1 MIPWRLIWVDWR
13 RLWPGVLVVVLLIAM
28 ATALSISVSLQER
41 ALRMGSAKAAD
52 RFDLVIGAPGSETQ
66 LVLSSVFLQP
76 SALTLIPA
84 QVLTDL
90 EKNPLVAWAAP
101 VAFGDFYQGMPIVG
115 TTPPLVTDNGKRQ
128 LTAGRVFNDGFEAV
142 VGAQTGLTVG
152 STFSPIHGQVG
163 TEGAHAHDDVIYT
176 VVGVLPADGSAWD
189 KAILVPVNA
198 VWRVHG
204 IHPPHGADDAHHD
217 DHDHDEHA
225 DHDHGAH
232 EHEGEHDGHAHDET
246 AQADGE
252 QHADEHHNEAH
263 PAEGAASDDHHADA
277 AQPVTASHADEHGKE
292 EAHGHAHQAGLPA
305 IVVKPKTI
313 AGAYQLRSLYR
324 SNTTLAVFPGEVLVK
339 LYSMLG
345 DIRELLTYISL
356 GTQGL
361 VGVAVAMVAVIHLR
375 QRQKQIGALRAFGAP
390 RYGIFTLIWS
400 GLMSLVSVGVLLGVG
415 LGYLAARAIA
425 VVMSEKSGFVLP
437 VTLEWEDIHFVL
449 LLLLVAA
456 VVLTI
461 PAMLSYR
468 QSPATALR
476 GE

>member
-13 RLWPGVLVVVLLIAM
+13 RLWPGVLVVVLLIAV

-76 SALTLIPA
+76 SALTLVPA

-204 IHPPHGADDAHHD
+204 IHPPHGGDDAHHD
-217 DHDHDEHA
+217 DHDHNEHA

-232 EHEGEHDGHAHDET
+232 EHEGEHDGHDHEHDE
-246 AQADGE
+246 A
-252 QHADEHHNEAH
+252 
-263 PAEGAASDDHHADA
+263 
-277 AQPVTASHADEHGKE
+277 

>member
-13 RLWPGVLVVVLLIAM
+13 RLWPGVLVVVLLIAV

-101 VAFGDFYQGMPIVG
+101 VAFGDFYQGMPIIG

-204 IHPPHGADDAHHD
+204 IHPPHAAGEAHHD
-217 DHDHDEHA
+217 DEH
-225 DHDHGAH
+225 G
-232 EHEGEHDGHAHDET
+232 EHEGEHDGHDHDET
-246 AQADGE
+246 TQAEGE
-252 QHADEHHNEAH
+252 PHTDEHHNDAH
-263 PAEGAASDDHHADA
+263 PAEGGDHHDAA
-277 AQPVTASHADEHGKE
+277 AQPVTASHADEHGE
-292 EAHGHAHQAGLPA
+292 AEAHGHAHQAGLPA

>member
-13 RLWPGVLVVVLLIAM
+13 RLWPGVLVVVLLIAT

-163 TEGAHAHDDVIYT
+163 TEGAHAHDDVTYT

-204 IHPPHGADDAHHD
+204 IHPPHGADD
-217 DHDHDEHA
+217 DHDHNEHA

-232 EHEGEHDGHAHDET
+232 EHEGEHDHESEHDGHAHAE
-246 AQADGE
+246 GE
-252 QHADEHHNEAH
+252 QHADEHHNDVH
-263 PAEGAASDDHHADA
+263 PAEGAESDDHHAA
-277 AQPVTASHADEHGKE
+277 VAQPVTAPHDDEHGE
-292 EAHGHAHQAGLPA
+292 AEAHGHTHQAGLPA
-305 IVVKPKTI
+305 IVVQPKTI

>member
-41 ALRMGSAKAAD
+41 ALRMGSAKAAE

-84 QVLTDL
+84 QVLDDL
-90 EKNPLVAWAAP
+90 AKNPLVAWAAP

-115 TTPPLVTDNGKRQ
+115 TTEPLVTDNGKRQ
-128 LTAGRVFNDGFEAV
+128 LAAGRVFKQNFEAV
-142 VGAQTGLTVG
+142 VGANTGLALG
-152 STFSPIHGQVG
+152 DAFSPVHGQIG
-163 TEGAHAHDDVIYT
+163 TEGAHAHEGVSYT
-176 VVGVLPADGSAWD
+176 VVGILPADGSAWD

-198 VWRVHG
+198 VWLVHG
-204 IHPPHGADDAHHD
+204 IHPHESEDGHD
-217 DHDHDEHA
+217 D
-225 DHDHGAH
+225 
-232 EHEGEHDGHAHDET
+232 
-246 AQADGE
+246 
-252 QHADEHHNEAH
+252 HADEHHEDDGDDAH
-263 PAEGAASDDHHADA
+263 HEDGAE
-277 AQPVTASHADEHGKE
+277 HADEHG
-292 EAHGHAHQAGLPA
+292 HPAGVPA

-339 LYSMLG
+339 LYSILG
-345 DIRELLTYISL
+345 DIRELLVYISL
-356 GTQGL
+356 GTQAL
-361 VGVAVAMVAVIHLR
+361 VGVAVAMVAVIHLKQR
-375 QRQKQIGALRAFGAP
+375 QRQIGALRAFGAP
-390 RYGIFTLIWS
+390 RYGIFALIWC

-415 LGYLAARAIA
+415 VGYAAARAIA

-437 VTLEWEDIHFVL
+437 ITLEREDVTFVL
-449 LLLLVAA
+449 ILLLVAA
-456 VVLTI
+456 AVLTL
-461 PAMLSYR
+461 PAMLAYR

>member
-13 RLWPGVLVVVLLIAM
+13 RLWPGVLVVVLLIAT

-101 VAFGDFYQGMPIVG
+101 VAFGDFYQGMPIIG

-163 TEGAHAHDDVIYT
+163 TEGAHAHDDVTYT

-204 IHPPHGADDAHHD
+204 IHPPHGADD
-217 DHDHDEHA
+217 DHGHNE
-225 DHDHGAH
+225 HGAH
-232 EHEGEHDGHAHDET
+232 EHEGEHDHESEHDGHAHDET
-246 AQADGE
+246 A
-252 QHADEHHNEAH
+252 HADEHHNEAH
-263 PAEGAASDDHHADA
+263 PAEGAESDDHHAA
-277 AQPVTASHADEHGKE
+277 VAQPVTAPHDDEHGE
-292 EAHGHAHQAGLPA
+292 AEAHGQAHQAGLPA

-415 LGYLAARAIA
+415 LGYVAARGIA

>member
-13 RLWPGVLVVVLLIAM
+13 RLWPGVLVVVLLIAT

-163 TEGAHAHDDVIYT
+163 TEGAHAHDDVTYT

-204 IHPPHGADDAHHD
+204 IHPPHGVDD
-217 DHDHDEHA
+217 DHDHNEHA

-232 EHEGEHDGHAHDET
+232 EH
-246 AQADGE
+246 
-252 QHADEHHNEAH
+252 HNDVH
-263 PAEGAASDDHHADA
+263 PAEGAESDDHHAA
-277 AQPVTASHADEHGKE
+277 VAQPVTAPHDDEHGE
-292 EAHGHAHQAGLPA
+292 AEAHGHAHQAGLPA

>member
-13 RLWPGVLVVVLLIAM
+13 RLWPGVLVVVLLIAT

-142 VGAQTGLTVG
+142 VGAQTGLTIG

-163 TEGAHAHDDVIYT
+163 TEGAHAHDDVTYT

-204 IHPPHGADDAHHD
+204 IHPPHGADDDGADDAHHD

-225 DHDHGAH
+225 DHETH
-232 EHEGEHDGHAHDET
+232 EHEGEHDGHAHDHDET
-246 AQADGE
+246 A
-252 QHADEHHNEAH
+252 HAQGEHHNDAH
-263 PAEGAASDDHHADA
+263 PTEGVESDDHHATV
-277 AQPVTASHADEHGKE
+277 AQPVTASHDDEHGE
-292 EAHGHAHQAGLPA
+292 AEAHGHAHQAGLPA

-476 GE
+476 GD

>member
-13 RLWPGVLVVVLLIAM
+13 RLWPGVLVVVLLIAT

-163 TEGAHAHDDVIYT
+163 TEGAHAHDDVTYT

-204 IHPPHGADDAHHD
+204 IHPPHGADD
-217 DHDHDEHA
+217 DHDHN
-225 DHDHGAH
+225 
-232 EHEGEHDGHAHDET
+232 EHEGEHDGHAHDHDEAT
-246 AQADGE
+246 HAEGE
-252 QHADEHHNEAH
+252 QHADEHHNEVH
-263 PAEGAASDDHHADA
+263 PAEGAESDVHHAA
-277 AQPVTASHADEHGKE
+277 VAQPVTAPHDDDHGE
-292 EAHGHAHQAGLPA
+292 AEAHGHAHQAGLPA

-415 LGYLAARAIA
+415 LGYVAARGIA

>member
-1 MIPWRLIWVDWR
+1 MIPWRLIWIDWR
-13 RLWPGVLVVVLLIAM
+13 RLWPGVLVVVLLIAV

-84 QVLTDL
+84 QVLADL

-128 LTAGRVFNDGFEAV
+128 LIAGRVFNDDFEAV
-142 VGAQTGLTVG
+142 VGEQTGLRVG

-163 TEGAHAHDDVIYT
+163 TEGAHAHDDVTYT

-204 IHPPHGADDAHHD
+204 IHPPHGADDAHDEHDKQETAHAEGEPHAD
-217 DHDHDEHA
+217 DHDEA
-225 DHDHGAH
+225 EEHDH
-232 EHEGEHDGHAHDET
+232 
-246 AQADGE
+246 
-252 QHADEHHNEAH
+252 
-263 PAEGAASDDHHADA
+263 
-277 AQPVTASHADEHGKE
+277 V
-292 EAHGHAHQAGLPA
+292 HQAGLPA

-437 VTLEWEDIHFVL
+437 VTLEWEDLHFVL

>member
-13 RLWPGVLVVVLLIAM
+13 RLWPGVLVVVLLIAV

-101 VAFGDFYQGMPIVG
+101 VAFGDFYQGMPIIG

-128 LTAGRVFNDGFEAV
+128 LTAGRLFNDGFEAV

-163 TEGAHAHDDVIYT
+163 TEGAHAHDDVTYT

-204 IHPPHGADDAHHD
+204 IHPPHDADDAHHD
-217 DHDHDEHA
+217 G
-225 DHDHGAH
+225 HDHGAH
-232 EHEGEHDGHAHDET
+232 EHEHEHEGEHGHDDAAHTEDEP
-246 AQADGE
+246 
-252 QHADEHHNEAH
+252 HADEHHDEAHSAEGSGSRDH
-263 PAEGAASDDHHADA
+263 PAEAANPATA
-277 AQPVTASHADEHGKE
+277 AHADEHGEE
-292 EAHGHAHQAGLPA
+292 EAHEHKHQAGLPA

-400 GLMSLVSVGVLLGVG
+400 GLMSLVGVGVLLGVG

>member
-13 RLWPGVLVVVLLIAM
+13 RLWPGVLVVVLLIAT

-101 VAFGDFYQGMPIVG
+101 VAFGDFYQGMPIIG

-163 TEGAHAHDDVIYT
+163 TEGAHAHDDVTYT

-204 IHPPHGADDAHHD
+204 IHPPHGADD
-217 DHDHDEHA
+217 DHDHNE
-225 DHDHGAH
+225 HGAH
-232 EHEGEHDGHAHDET
+232 EHEGEHDHESEHDGHAHDET
-246 AQADGE
+246 A
-252 QHADEHHNEAH
+252 HADEHHNEAH
-263 PAEGAASDDHHADA
+263 PAEGAESDDHHAAA
-277 AQPVTASHADEHGKE
+277 AQPVTAPHDDEHGE
-292 EAHGHAHQAGLPA
+292 AEAHGHAHQAGLPA

-415 LGYLAARAIA
+415 LGYVAARGIA

>member
-13 RLWPGVLVVVLLIAM
+13 RLWPGVLVVVLLIAT

-76 SALTLIPA
+76 SALTLVPA

-163 TEGAHAHDDVIYT
+163 TEGAHAHDDVTYT

-204 IHPPHGADDAHHD
+204 IHPPHGADD
-217 DHDHDEHA
+217 DHDHNEHA

-232 EHEGEHDGHAHDET
+232 EH
-246 AQADGE
+246 
-252 QHADEHHNEAH
+252 HNDVH
-263 PAEGAASDDHHADA
+263 PAEGAESDDHHAA
-277 AQPVTASHADEHGKE
+277 VAQPVTAPHDDEHGE
-292 EAHGHAHQAGLPA
+292 AEAHGHAHQAGLPA

-415 LGYLAARAIA
+415 LGYVAARGIA

>member
-13 RLWPGVLVVVLLIAM
+13 RLWPGVLVVVLLIAV

-76 SALTLIPA
+76 SALTLVPA

-204 IHPPHGADDAHHD
+204 IHPPHGEDDAHHD
-217 DHDHDEHA
+217 DHEHA

-232 EHEGEHDGHAHDET
+232 EHEEEHDGHDHEHDET
-246 AQADGE
+246 AQAEGE
-252 QHADEHHNEAH
+252 PHTDEHHNH
-263 PAEGAASDDHHADA
+263 
-277 AQPVTASHADEHGKE
+277 AQPVTAPHDDEHGE
-292 EAHGHAHQAGLPA
+292 AEAHGHAHQAGLPA

>member
-52 RFDLVIGAPGSETQ
+52 RFDLVVGAPGSETQ

-84 QVLTDL
+84 QVLADL

-128 LTAGRVFNDGFEAV
+128 LTAGRLFNDGFEAV
-142 VGAQTGLTVG
+142 VGAQTGLAVG
-152 STFSPIHGQVG
+152 DTFSPVHGQVG
-163 TEGAHAHDDVIYT
+163 TEGAHAHDDVTYT

-204 IHPPHGADDAHHD
+204 IHPPHDEDGEHHD
-217 DHDHDEHA
+217 DHDHD
-225 DHDHGAH
+225 HDH
-232 EHEGEHDGHAHDET
+232 EHDHEHDET
-246 AQADGE
+246 AHGEGE
-252 QHADEHHNEAH
+252 QHADEHHHDVH
-263 PAEGAASDDHHADA
+263 PAERTESDDHHADA
-277 AQPVTASHADEHGKE
+277 AQPVTASHADEHGEE
-292 EAHGHAHQAGLPA
+292 EAHEHAHQAGLPA

-324 SNTTLAVFPGEVLVK
+324 SNTTQAVFPGEVLVK
-339 LYSMLG
+339 LYSLLG

-400 GLMSLVSVGVLLGVG
+400 GLMSLVGVGVLLGVG
-415 LGYLAARAIA
+415 IGYVAARAIA

-437 VTLEWEDIHFVL
+437 VTLEWEDIRFVL

-468 QSPATALR
+468 QSPAAALR
-476 GE
+476 GD

>member
-1 MIPWRLIWVDWR
+1 MIPWRLIWGDWR
-13 RLWPGVLVVVLLIAM
+13 RLWPGVLVVVLLIAT

-163 TEGAHAHDDVIYT
+163 TEGAHAHDDVTYT

-204 IHPPHGADDAHHD
+204 IHPPHGADG
-217 DHDHDEHA
+217 DHDHN
-225 DHDHGAH
+225 
-232 EHEGEHDGHAHDET
+232 EHEGEHDHESEHDGHTHAE
-246 AQADGE
+246 GE
-252 QHADEHHNEAH
+252 QHGDEHHNDAH
-263 PAEGAASDDHHADA
+263 PAESAESDDHHAVV
-277 AQPVTASHADEHGKE
+277 AQPVTASHDDEHGE
-292 EAHGHAHQAGLPA
+292 EDAHGHAHQAGLPA

-437 VTLEWEDIHFVL
+437 VTLEWEDIHVVL

>member
-13 RLWPGVLVVVLLIAM
+13 RLWPGVLVVVLLIAT

-163 TEGAHAHDDVIYT
+163 TEGAHAHDDVTYT

-204 IHPPHGADDAHHD
+204 IHPPHGADD
-217 DHDHDEHA
+217 DHGHNE
-225 DHDHGAH
+225 HGAH
-232 EHEGEHDGHAHDET
+232 EHEGEHDHESEHDGHAHDET
-246 AQADGE
+246 A
-252 QHADEHHNEAH
+252 HADEHHNEAH
-263 PAEGAASDDHHADA
+263 PAEGAESDDHHAA
-277 AQPVTASHADEHGKE
+277 VAQPVTAPHDDEHGE
-292 EAHGHAHQAGLPA
+292 AEAHGHAHQAGLPA

-415 LGYLAARAIA
+415 LGYVAARGIA

>member
-13 RLWPGVLVVVLLIAM
+13 RLWPGVLVVVLLIAT

-76 SALTLIPA
+76 SALTLVPA

-101 VAFGDFYQGMPIVG
+101 VAFGDFYQGMPIIG

-163 TEGAHAHDDVIYT
+163 TEGAHAHDDVTYT

-204 IHPPHGADDAHHD
+204 IHPPHGADD
-217 DHDHDEHA
+217 DHDHNEHA

-232 EHEGEHDGHAHDET
+232 EHEGEHDHESEHGDHAHDET
-246 AQADGE
+246 A
-252 QHADEHHNEAH
+252 HADEHHNDVH
-263 PAEGAASDDHHADA
+263 PAEGAESDDHHAA
-277 AQPVTASHADEHGKE
+277 VAQPVTAPHDDEHGE
-292 EAHGHAHQAGLPA
+292 AEAHGHAHQAGLPA

-415 LGYLAARAIA
+415 LGYVAARGIA

>member
-13 RLWPGVLVVVLLIAM
+13 RLWPGVLVVVLLIAV

-76 SALTLIPA
+76 SALTLVPA

-163 TEGAHAHDDVIYT
+163 TEGAHAHDDVTYT

-204 IHPPHGADDAHHD
+204 IHPPHTADDEHHD
-217 DHDHDEHA
+217 DHDHE
-225 DHDHGAH
+225 HGAH
-232 EHEGEHDGHAHDET
+232 EHEGEHD
-246 AQADGE
+246 
-252 QHADEHHNEAH
+252 AH
-263 PAEGAASDDHHADA
+263 PAEGAESRDHHADA
-277 AQPVTASHADEHGKE
+277 AQPVTASHDDEHGEE

-324 SNTTLAVFPGEVLVK
+324 NNTTLAVFPGEVLVK

>member
-13 RLWPGVLVVVLLIAM
+13 RLWPGVLVVVLLIAT

-163 TEGAHAHDDVIYT
+163 TEGAHAHDDVTYT

-204 IHPPHGADDAHHD
+204 IHPPHGADD
-217 DHDHDEHA
+217 DHDHNEHA

-232 EHEGEHDGHAHDET
+232 EHEGEHDHESEHGDHAHDET
-246 AQADGE
+246 A
-252 QHADEHHNEAH
+252 HADEHHNDVH
-263 PAEGAASDDHHADA
+263 PAEGVESDDHHAVV
-277 AQPVTASHADEHGKE
+277 AQPVTAPHDDEHGE
-292 EAHGHAHQAGLPA
+292 AEAHGHAHQAGLPA

>member
-13 RLWPGVLVVVLLIAM
+13 RLWPGVLVVVLLIAV

-101 VAFGDFYQGMPIVG
+101 VAFGDFYQGMPIIG
-115 TTPPLVTDNGKRQ
+115 TTPPLATDNGKRQ

-204 IHPPHGADDAHHD
+204 IHPPHAAGD
-217 DHDHDEHA
+217 DHDGDEH
-225 DHDHGAH
+225 GEH
-232 EHEGEHDGHAHDET
+232 EHEGEHDGHSHDET
-246 AQADGE
+246 TQAEGE
-252 QHADEHHNEAH
+252 LHTDEHHNDVH
-263 PAEGAASDDHHADA
+263 PAEGGDHHADA
-277 AQPVTASHADEHGKE
+277 AQPVTASHADEHGE
-292 EAHGHAHQAGLPA
+292 AEAHGHAHQAGLPA

>member
-13 RLWPGVLVVVLLIAM
+13 RLWPGVLVVVLLIAV

-204 IHPPHGADDAHHD
+204 IHPPHGADD
-217 DHDHDEHA
+217 DHDHN
-225 DHDHGAH
+225 
-232 EHEGEHDGHAHDET
+232 EHEGEHDGHAHDHDET
-246 AQADGE
+246 AHAEGE
-252 QHADEHHNEAH
+252 QHADEHHNNVH
-263 PAEGAASDDHHADA
+263 PAEGAENDDHHAA
-277 AQPVTASHADEHGKE
+277 VAQPVTAPHDDEHGE
-292 EAHGHAHQAGLPA
+292 AEAHGHAHQAGLPA

-324 SNTTLAVFPGEVLVK
+324 SNSTLAVFPGEVLVK

-345 DIRELLTYISL
+345 DIRELLTYVSL

-390 RYGIFTLIWS
+390 HYGIFTLIWS

-415 LGYLAARAIA
+415 LGYVAARGIA

-461 PAMLSYR
+461 PAILSYR

>member
-84 QVLTDL
+84 QVLADL

-128 LTAGRVFNDGFEAV
+128 LIAGRVFNDDFEAV
-142 VGAQTGLTVG
+142 VGEQTGLRVG

-163 TEGAHAHDDVIYT
+163 TEGAHAHDDVTYT

-204 IHPPHGADDAHHD
+204 IHPPHDADDAHHD
-217 DHDHDEHA
+217 HDEH
-225 DHDHGAH
+225 GQ
-232 EHEGEHDGHAHDET
+232 GET
-246 AQADGE
+246 AHAEGD
-252 QHADEHHNEAH
+252 QHADEHHHDAH

-277 AQPVTASHADEHGKE
+277 EAAQPVTASHADEHDE
-292 EAHGHAHQAGLPA
+292 AEAHGHAHQAGLPA

-456 VVLTI
+456 VVLTL

>member
-13 RLWPGVLVVVLLIAM
+13 RLWPGVLVVVLLIAV

-101 VAFGDFYQGMPIVG
+101 VAFGDFYQGMPIIG

-128 LTAGRVFNDGFEAV
+128 LTAGRLFNDGFEAV

-163 TEGAHAHDDVIYT
+163 TEGAHAHDNVIYT

-204 IHPPHGADDAHHD
+204 IHPPHDAHHD
-217 DHDHDEHA
+217 EHGHDHDDEHHDDA
-225 DHDHGAH
+225 GVTHSPDEEHHSEGEEHHDEAANPATATHDDDHSDVEAH
-232 EHEGEHDGHAHDET
+232 EH
-246 AQADGE
+246 
-252 QHADEHHNEAH
+252 
-263 PAEGAASDDHHADA
+263 
-277 AQPVTASHADEHGKE
+277 K
-292 EAHGHAHQAGLPA
+292 HQAGLPA

-390 RYGIFTLIWS
+390 HYGIFTLIWS

-425 VVMSEKSGFVLP
+425 VVMSERSGFVLP
-437 VTLEWEDIHFVL
+437 VTLEWEDIHFIL

>member
-41 ALRMGSAKAAD
+41 ALRMGSAKAAE

-84 QVLTDL
+84 QVLDDL
-90 EKNPLVAWAAP
+90 AKNPLVAWAAP

-115 TTPPLVTDNGKRQ
+115 TTEPLVTDNGKRQ
-128 LTAGRVFNDGFEAV
+128 LAAGRVFKQNFDAV
-142 VGAQTGLTVG
+142 VGANTGLSLG
-152 STFSPIHGQVG
+152 DTFSPVHGQIG
-163 TEGAHAHDDVIYT
+163 TEGAHAHEGVSYT
-176 VVGVLPADGSAWD
+176 VVGILPADGSAWD

-198 VWRVHG
+198 VWLVHG
-204 IHPPHGADDAHHD
+204 IHP
-217 DHDHDEHA
+217 
-225 DHDHGAH
+225 H
-232 EHEGEHDGHAHDET
+232 ESEDEHDGHADEHHEDGDGHHD
-246 AQADGE
+246 
-252 QHADEHHNEAH
+252 HADEHHEAEDEH
-263 PAEGAASDDHHADA
+263 HDDDGDDAHHEDGAE
-277 AQPVTASHADEHGKE
+277 HADEHG
-292 EAHGHAHQAGLPA
+292 HPAGVPA

-339 LYSMLG
+339 LYSILG
-345 DIRELLTYISL
+345 DIRELLVYISL
-356 GTQGL
+356 GTQAL
-361 VGVAVAMVAVIHLR
+361 VGVAVAMVAVIHLKQR
-375 QRQKQIGALRAFGAP
+375 QRQIGALRAFGAP
-390 RYGIFTLIWS
+390 RYGIFALIWC

-415 LGYLAARAIA
+415 VGYAAARAIA

-437 VTLEWEDIHFVL
+437 ITLEREDVTFVL
-449 LLLLVAA
+449 ILLLVAA
-456 VVLTI
+456 AVLTL
-461 PAMLSYR
+461 PAMLAYR

>member
-13 RLWPGVLVVVLLIAM
+13 RLWPGVLVVVLLIAV

-101 VAFGDFYQGMPIVG
+101 VAFGDFYQGMPIIG

-128 LTAGRVFNDGFEAV
+128 LTAGRLFNDGFEAV

-163 TEGAHAHDDVIYT
+163 TEGAHAHDNVIYT

-204 IHPPHGADDAHHD
+204 IHPPHDADDAHHD
-217 DHDHDEHA
+217 EHGHDHEDEHHDDA
-225 DHDHGAH
+225 GVAHSPDEEPHSEGEDHHDEATHPATAAHDDDHHDVEAH
-232 EHEGEHDGHAHDET
+232 EH
-246 AQADGE
+246 
-252 QHADEHHNEAH
+252 
-263 PAEGAASDDHHADA
+263 
-277 AQPVTASHADEHGKE
+277 K
-292 EAHGHAHQAGLPA
+292 HQAGLPA

-437 VTLEWEDIHFVL
+437 VTLEWEDIHFIL

>member
-84 QVLTDL
+84 QVLADL

-128 LTAGRVFNDGFEAV
+128 LIAGRVFNDDFEAV
-142 VGAQTGLTVG
+142 VGEQTGLRVG

-163 TEGAHAHDDVIYT
+163 TEGAHAHDDVTYT

-204 IHPPHGADDAHHD
+204 IHPPHDADDAHHD
-217 DHDHDEHA
+217 HDEH
-225 DHDHGAH
+225 GQ
-232 EHEGEHDGHAHDET
+232 GET
-246 AQADGE
+246 AHAQGE
-252 QHADEHHNEAH
+252 QPADEHHNDAH
-263 PAEGAASDDHHADA
+263 PAEDAASDDHHADAEA
-277 AQPVTASHADEHGKE
+277 AQPVTASHADEHDE
-292 EAHGHAHQAGLPA
+292 AEAHGHAHQAGLPA

-415 LGYLAARAIA
+415 LGYLVARAIA
-425 VVMSEKSGFVLP
+425 VIMSEKSGFVLP

>member
-41 ALRMGSAKAAD
+41 ALRMGSAKAAE

-84 QVLTDL
+84 QVLDDL
-90 EKNPLVAWAAP
+90 AKNPLVAWAAP

-115 TTPPLVTDNGKRQ
+115 TTEPLVTDNGKRQ
-128 LTAGRVFNDGFEAV
+128 LAAGRVFKQNFDAV
-142 VGAQTGLTVG
+142 VGANTGLSLG
-152 STFSPIHGQVG
+152 DTFSPVHGQIG
-163 TEGAHAHDDVIYT
+163 TEGAHAHEGVSYT
-176 VVGVLPADGSAWD
+176 VVGILPADGSAWD

-198 VWRVHG
+198 VWLVHG
-204 IHPPHGADDAHHD
+204 IHP
-217 DHDHDEHA
+217 
-225 DHDHGAH
+225 H
-232 EHEGEHDGHAHDET
+232 ESEDEHDGHA
-246 AQADGE
+246 
-252 QHADEHHNEAH
+252 DEHHEDDGDDAH
-263 PAEGAASDDHHADA
+263 HEDGAE
-277 AQPVTASHADEHGKE
+277 HADEHG
-292 EAHGHAHQAGLPA
+292 HPAGVPA

-339 LYSMLG
+339 LYSILG
-345 DIRELLTYISL
+345 DIRELLVYISL
-356 GTQGL
+356 GTQAL
-361 VGVAVAMVAVIHLR
+361 VGVAVAMVAVIHLKQR
-375 QRQKQIGALRAFGAP
+375 QRQIGALRAFGAP
-390 RYGIFTLIWS
+390 RYGIFALIWC

-415 LGYLAARAIA
+415 VGYAAARAIA

-437 VTLEWEDIHFVL
+437 ITLEREDVTFVL
-449 LLLLVAA
+449 ILLLVAA
-456 VVLTI
+456 AVLTL
-461 PAMLSYR
+461 PAMLAYR

>member
-13 RLWPGVLVVVLLIAM
+13 RLWPGVLVVVLLIAT

-163 TEGAHAHDDVIYT
+163 TEGAHAHDDVTYT

-204 IHPPHGADDAHHD
+204 IHPPHGADD
-217 DHDHDEHA
+217 
-225 DHDHGAH
+225 DHGH
-232 EHEGEHDGHAHDET
+232 NEHEGEHDHESQHGDHAHDET
-246 AQADGE
+246 A
-252 QHADEHHNEAH
+252 HADEHH
-263 PAEGAASDDHHADA
+263 AAV
-277 AQPVTASHADEHGKE
+277 AQPVTAPHDDEHGE
-292 EAHGHAHQAGLPA
+292 SEAHGHAHQAGLPA

-356 GTQGL
+356 GTQAL

-415 LGYLAARAIA
+415 LGYVAARGIA